1 MNKMLSN
8 FLFENLS
15 GGDFQSVRIDL
26 GDKNVRQTV
35 CTILEKCN
43 LPTSYVDSL
52 PQKFRSPNQSIP
64 YPFTQGPMSAGG
76 WRPPNAKRA
85 EEEIKKKK
93 AAQDNLELS
102 SDFF

>member
-1 MNKMLSN
+1 
-8 FLFENLS
+8 
-15 GGDFQSVRIDL
+15 
-26 GDKNVRQTV
+26 
-35 CTILEKCN
+35 
-43 LPTSYVDSL
+43 
-52 PQKFRSPNQSIP
+52 
-64 YPFTQGPMSAGG
+64 MSAGG